1 MSVSSIIVA
10 TNAVLLRRQGQ
21 HMDEVEREVVVQT
34 PAQLQS
40 AST

>member
-21 HMDEVEREVVVQT
+21 HMDEVERDVVVQER
-34 PAQLQS
+34 AHLRG
-40 AST
+40 ANA